1 MRRLLPLALL
11 ALSLLPARAQDGP
24 RPPRRPE
31 TPTPEAEEDEEQPAQ
46 PAEEPQLEV
55 LAPGDLEVR
64 VERAGKIATARE
76 VPVRVLPLE
85 YAGQLLVTAVH
96 PLLRTGGPVEQG
108 TVLVQ
113 LDPRPLEREL
123 RAAREA
129 LASARLQ
136 RDVLER
142 EQKVEE
148 AAGRQELEQ
157 AELAARDAARALER
171 FEKVEGPALQK
182 DVQHDL
188 QSAENSLADER
199 EELSQLEGMYKGT
212 QLATETKEIVLER
225 ARRALRL
232 SEERLGVARTRA
244 TAVLEYDLPLQLRTH
259 QDQARWAAADLGRAR
274 EAQEL
279 AGAKRRDALE
289 TATRAAR
296 DAEEL
301 MVRLEADRGA
311 ILSVTA
317 PVSGLLA
324 PLPDLRPGDV
334 VEARAALTHVHEGSL
349 VARIDAAEEDLR
361 VLAPGAAGTVRL
373 AAFGDV
379 ALPGTVAEL
388 AVFPAE
394 EGKLAVTVQLGGAHP
409 LVRFGLACRLTL
421 PGPKLSGVLS
431 IPRRAAAIE
440 EGRATVQVWKDGQA
454 TPRDVVLGQGNRERV
469 VVLSGLAVGEAVV
482 LPAEGQ

>member
-1 MRRLLPLALL
+1 MRPLLTLALL
-11 ALSLLPARAQDGP
+11 ALPVVTARAQDGP
-24 RPPRRPE
+24 RPKQPAPAPAPAE
-31 TPTPEAEEDEEQPAQ
+31 EEDEEAPEPA
-46 PAEEPQLEV
+46 AEAPELEV

-64 VERAGKIATARE
+64 VERAGKIASARE

-85 YAGQLLVTAVH
+85 YAGQLIVSVVN

-113 LDPRPLEREL
+113 LDPRPLQREL
-123 RAAREA
+123 RAALEA

-188 QSAENSLADER
+188 QAAENALADER

-244 TAVLEYDLPLQLRTH
+244 AAVLEYELPLQHRTH
-259 QDQARWAAADLGRAR
+259 QDQARWAAADLARAR
-274 EAQEL
+274 ETQEL
-279 AGAKRRDALE
+279 AAARRRDALE
-289 TATRAAR
+289 AATRAAR

-301 MVRLEADRGA
+301 TVRLESDQSQA
-311 ILSVTA
+311 LSVMA
-317 PVSGLLA
+317 PASGLLA

-334 VEARAALTHVHEGSL
+334 IEARATLTHVHEGPL
-349 VARIDAAEEDLR
+349 VARIDAEEEDLR

-373 AAFGDV
+373 TAMGEV
-379 ALPGTVAEL
+379 ALPGTVAEV

-394 EGKLAVTVQLGGAHP
+394 EGKLAVTVQLGGAHA
-409 LVRFGLACRLTL
+409 LLRFGLACRLSL

-431 IPRRAAAIE
+431 VPRRAVKLE
-440 EGRATVQVWKDGQA
+440 EGRATVQVWKDEQA
-454 TPRDVVLGQGNRERV
+454 TPREVVLGQGNRERV
-469 VVLSGLAVGEAVV
+469 VVLSGLAAGEAVV
-482 LPAEGQ
+482 LPAEGP